1 MVANFTDV
9 ASCTAG
15 FDAKIRAPAK
25 LGNWAYIKTLK
36 AFFNRLKTTNT
47 TTYDFKVI
55 QFPDFGLV
63 GLAQSSTF
71 SQDVSFIASF
81 QVLSVIK
88 AVPWNFFEFQ
98 LWIIERT
105 TFIFRT
111 SGLFWV
117 TPNLSKS
124 SLVGSGTAFGAE
136 GSVSMDGDKDL
147 SGTYTFPVISCH
159 FLCHGLVMWHVIC

>member
-47 TTYDFKVI
+47 TYDFKVI

-71 SQDVSFIASF
+71 SQDASFIASF

-98 LWIIERT
+98 L
-105 TFIFRT
+105 
-111 SGLFWV
+111 
-117 TPNLSKS
+117 
-124 SLVGSGTAFGAE
+124 
-136 GSVSMDGDKDL
+136 
-147 SGTYTFPVISCH
+147 
-159 FLCHGLVMWHVIC
+159 